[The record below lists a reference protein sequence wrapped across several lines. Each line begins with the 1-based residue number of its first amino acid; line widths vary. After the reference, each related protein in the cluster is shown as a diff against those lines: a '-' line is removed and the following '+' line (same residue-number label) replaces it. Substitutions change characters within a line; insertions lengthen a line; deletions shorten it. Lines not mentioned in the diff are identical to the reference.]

1 MRRID
6 TVTLCSLFS
15 VSFFHPWFA
24 G

>member
-15 VSFFHPWFA
+15 VSFFHPWLA